1 MGAMARGTGQES
13 LIAAPE
19 WAAGTVPFIVG
30 LLVVA
35 LLIGA
40 VVWRTRMGRS
50 GPHRSQTQPS
60 HSSRPG
66 QAPEKPRSADDFG
79 EPGERLSPHEMK
91 GYGNQGKPT
100 VSDGE

>member
-1 MGAMARGTGQES
+1 MVRGTGQES

-19 WAAGTVPFIVG
+19 WVAGTVPFIVG

-40 VVWRTRMGRS
+40 VVWRTRSGRS
-50 GPHRSQTQPS
+50 RLHRPQEQLSR
-60 HSSRPG
+60 SSRPC
-66 QAPEKPRSADDFG
+66 QAPEEPRSADDFG
-79 EPGERLSPHEMK
+79 GPGERLSPHEMR

-100 VSDGE
+100 VTDGE

>member
-1 MGAMARGTGQES
+1 MVCRTGQES

-40 VVWRTRMGRS
+40 VVWRTRSGRS
-50 GPHRSQTQPS
+50 RPHRPQKQLSR
-60 HSSRPG
+60 SSRPR
-66 QAPEKPRSADDFG
+66 QAPEKPRSADHFG
-79 EPGERLSPHEMK
+79 GPGERLSPHEMR

>member
-1 MGAMARGTGQES
+1 MDAMVRGTGQES

-30 LLVVA
+30 LLVVS

-40 VVWRTRMGRS
+40 VVWRTRSSKRRAS
-50 GPHRSQTQPS
+50 CPQEQSSR
-60 HSSRPG
+60 SSRPR

-79 EPGERLSPHEMK
+79 GPGERLSPHEMR

>member
-1 MGAMARGTGQES
+1 MVLGISQES

-40 VVWRTRMGRS
+40 VVWRTRSSRRRAS
-50 GPHRSQTQPS
+50 RPQEQPS
-60 HSSRPG
+60 RSSRSCH
-66 QAPEKPRSADDFG
+66 APEKPRSADDFG
-79 EPGERLSPHEMK
+79 GPGERLSPHEMK
-91 GYGNQGKPT
+91 GYGNQGKSTAP
-100 VSDGE
+100 DGD

>member
-1 MGAMARGTGQES
+1 MDAMVRGTGQES

-40 VVWRTRMGRS
+40 VVWRTRS
-50 GPHRSQTQPS
+50 GKRRASRPQEQPS
-60 HSSRPG
+60 HSSRPR
-66 QAPEKPRSADDFG
+66 QAPQKPRPADDFG
-79 EPGERLSPHEMK
+79 GPGERLSPHEMR

-100 VSDGE
+100 DSDGE